1 MWLRVHISTRRLAI
15 AGKLSKVFMIFRGVK
30 CVATMVE
37 INSVCGSC
45 RRTIFRSC
53 ALLLAMLT
61 AACSATYPVNPPLT
75 RVTPD
80 QGYTV
85 QNVNRGPGNTGDALV
100 LLAFSGGGTRA
111 AAFSYGVLQE
121 LSESYIGKGEK
132 RHPLS
137 QEIDVIT
144 AVSGGSFT
152 AAYYG
157 LYGDRIFEDYEQVF
171 LRRDVQGE
179 LTGQVLNPL
188 NWPRLLS
195 PYYTRADMATQ
206 LYNETIFDHATFSD
220 LGKGDG
226 PFIIINATE
235 MTLGT
240 RFQFTQN
247 YADIICT
254 NLSEMQVARAVA
266 ASSAV
271 PLLFSPITITNY
283 AGECDWQEP
292 DWARN
297 ALNSDDRS
305 SRLYNLAAS
314 MMALDD
320 PVDHPYLHLFDGGL
334 ADNLGLRAMMDG
346 VLRHDSISEALEG
359 IGMQDTRNVVII
371 LVNAETALDVESS
384 RQMQTPTFAAA
395 LGAATSVPLQRY
407 SFETVALLK
416 DRLQE
421 WEQQS
426 YEARCAKSPAA
437 AAGSSDDTCAG
448 VGFHFV
454 EVNFSEIEDEKER
467 QYLKTLPTSFVL
479 SDDAVDR
486 LIDAGITVLK
496 ENPAFQKLLSTSK
509 P

>member
-1 MWLRVHISTRRLAI
+1 MKFRQAVKTYSGCQWLFAAI
-15 AGKLSKVFMIFRGVK
+15 VVSYLS
-30 CVATMVE
+30 
-37 INSVCGSC
+37 
-45 RRTIFRSC
+45 
-53 ALLLAMLT
+53 
-61 AACSATYPVNPPLT
+61 ACSATYPVNPPLAQ
-75 RVTPD
+75 VNPES
-80 QGYTV
+80 GYQI
-85 QNVNRGPGNTGDALV
+85 QNVRRSTDNTDQALV

-121 LSESYIGKGEK
+121 LSETVIGQGETQH
-132 RHPLS
+132 RLS

-157 LYGDRIFEDYEQVF
+157 LYGDRIFEDYERVF

-179 LTGQVLNPL
+179 LTDQVLNPL

-195 PYYTRADMATQ
+195 PFYTRADMATE
-206 LYNETIFDHATFSD
+206 LYNETIFNGATFGD
-220 LGKGDG
+220 LAKGDG

-254 NLSEMQVARAVA
+254 DLSQMPVARAVA
-266 ASSAV
+266 SSSAV

-283 AGECDWQEP
+283 AGECGWQEP
-292 DWARN
+292 DWARS
-297 ALNSDDRS
+297 ALSSPDRT
-305 SRLYNLAAS
+305 SRLYNLASS

-320 PVDHPYLHLFDGGL
+320 REDHPYLHLFDGGL

-346 VLRHDSISEALEG
+346 VLRHDTISEAMES
-359 IGMQDTRNVVII
+359 IGMRDARNVVII

-384 RQMQTPTFAAA
+384 RRSQTPTFAAS

-416 DRLQE
+416 DRLKE
-421 WEQQS
+421 WEQES
-426 YEARCAKSPAA
+426 YDARCIRGSGSQQASAV
-437 AAGSSDDTCAG
+437 AAGEDACSG
-448 VGFHFV
+448 IGFHFI
-454 EVNFSEIEDEKER
+454 EVNFSEIADEKER
-467 QYLKTLPTSFVL
+467 NYLKQLPTSFVL
-479 SDDAVDR
+479 SDEAVDH
-486 LIDAGITVLK
+486 LIEAGRTVLR
-496 ENPAFQKLLSTSK
+496 NNTQFQHLLSVSRR
-509 P
+509 